1 MNEKK
6 FDYCFCSWL
15 IFCLALYCIFTRFKI
30 FFVSKQET
38 KNCLRRW
45 QDFDEKMAPCHSTEC
60 GDREQTVKQLDII
73 KGGGIAQR

>member
-30 FFVSKQET
+30 FLFQNKKLKIVSDVDRTSMK
-38 KNCLRRW
+38 KWLRVIRP
-45 QDFDEKMAPCHSTEC
+45 DVE
-60 GDREQTVKQLDII
+60 
-73 KGGGIAQR
+73 IANKRSSN